1 MAFILPSCLEV
12 TSQLQSDLSE
22 LEKLK
27 GIGIVM
33 TEDEQPLVIGL
44 SYQQKTGETIFAWM
58 FWTAAAVLYGAIAL
72 IIWQVATWA

>member
-1 MAFILPSCLEV
+1 
-12 TSQLQSDLSE
+12 
-22 LEKLK
+22 
-27 GIGIVM
+27 M